1 MQKKDQR
8 LLIGILI
15 LVMLV
20 ILGMRQE
27 RTEAVGAKE
36 IPYSEFMDAVKGGNV
51 TSAVV
56 PRDGEGAVVATMKD
70 GTKVTTNAP
79 SDLWMINELLTG
91 KVSVTAKNPPKPSML
106 YGIFM
111 TFGPVILIV
120 GFWVWMMRKQSGGNG
135 IFGVGN
141 NPAKEN
147 GEQSTTKF
155 ADVAGCDEAKHEVQ
169 ELVEFLKEP
178 QRFQALGG
186 KIPKGVMLVGD
197 PGTGKTLLAKAIAGE
212 AGVPF
217 FSASGSDF
225 VEMFVGVGAKR
236 VRNMFEEAR
245 KKAPCIIYIDEI
257 DAVGKQRSSG
267 AFGGG
272 NDERE
277 QTLNQIL
284 VEMDGFA
291 GDTGIIVM
299 ASTNRVDILDK
310 ALLRPGRFDRHVVV
324 PKPDVSGREQILKV
338 HTAKVPMGPDV
349 NLYVIARAT
358 PGYAGADL
366 ANLVNEAALFAA
378 RENKRMV
385 EMVHFEKANDKI
397 IMGAERKSMKMSEDE
412 RRTTAYHEAGHAAAG
427 IVLGND
433 PVHKVSIVPRGRAL
447 GVTMQLPQE
456 DRYCLSKEH
465 WIAELVMLMGGRAA
479 EEVFVKKITTGASND
494 MMRATNIAR
503 AMVTEWGM
511 SDVLGPLHYGNNE
524 GRGESTFGPD
534 IQKQIDSEVRKFVD
548 DAYKRAV
555 QLMEEYRDS
564 IEKMT
569 AMLMDK
575 ETIDAK
581 DVESCF
587 PEDIQAR
594 ARAKWVNKDDKIEDL
609 SVQSAGSA
617 PVAGTV
623 AVA

>member
-1 MQKKDQR
+1 
-8 LLIGILI
+8 
-15 LVMLV
+15 
-20 ILGMRQE
+20 
-27 RTEAVGAKE
+27 
-36 IPYSEFMDAVKGGNV
+36 
-51 TSAVV
+51 
-56 PRDGEGAVVATMKD
+56 
-70 GTKVTTNAP
+70 
-79 SDLWMINELLTG
+79 
-91 KVSVTAKNPPKPSML
+91 
-106 YGIFM
+106 
-111 TFGPVILIV
+111 
-120 GFWVWMMRKQSGGNG
+120 
-135 IFGVGN
+135 
-141 NPAKEN
+141 
-147 GEQSTTKF
+147 
-155 ADVAGCDEAKHEVQ
+155 
-169 ELVEFLKEP
+169 
-178 QRFQALGG
+178 
-186 KIPKGVMLVGD
+186 
-197 PGTGKTLLAKAIAGE
+197 
-212 AGVPF
+212 
-217 FSASGSDF
+217 
-225 VEMFVGVGAKR
+225 
-236 VRNMFEEAR
+236 
-245 KKAPCIIYIDEI
+245 
-257 DAVGKQRSSG
+257 
-267 AFGGG
+267 
-272 NDERE
+272 
-277 QTLNQIL
+277 
-284 VEMDGFA
+284 
-291 GDTGIIVM
+291 
-299 ASTNRVDILDK
+299 
-310 ALLRPGRFDRHVVV
+310 
-324 PKPDVSGREQILKV
+324 
-338 HTAKVPMGPDV
+338 MGPDV

-397 IMGAERKSMKMSEDE
+397 IMGAERKSMKMSEAE
-412 RRTTAYHEAGHAAAG
+412 RLTTAYHESGHAAVG
-427 IVLGND
+427 IVMGND

-447 GVTMQLPQE
+447 GVTMHLPQE

-465 WIAELVMLMGGRAA
+465 WLAEITMLMGGRAA

-594 ARAKWVNKDDKIEDL
+594 ARAK
-609 SVQSAGSA
+609 
-617 PVAGTV
+617 
-623 AVA
+623 